1 MVETFKDFMKLIE
14 ADLKRLFFL
23 FFIVFG
29 LSSIDGV
36 FQFGEQYSFLTS
48 VLTSTSIVLTVAG
61 ISHIVRRILFP
72 SIDLK
77 EFAREALNHPLA
89 SAIVFL
95 GVCIILST
103 FIVVNIMLL
112 S

>member
-1 MVETFKDFMKLIE
+1 MIETFQDFMKRIWV
-14 ADLKRLFFL
+14 DLQRLFLLFL
-23 FFIVFG
+23 VAFG
-29 LSSIDGV
+29 LTTIDGV
-36 FQFGEQYSFLTS
+36 FQFGEQYAFLTA
-48 VLTSTSIVLTVAG
+48 VLTSTSIVLAIAG

-72 SIDLK
+72 NIDLQ

-103 FIVVNIMLL
+103 FIVVNVMLL

>member
-1 MVETFKDFMKLIE
+1 MIKTFQDFMKRIWV
-14 ADLKRLFFL
+14 DLQRLFFL
-23 FFIVFG
+23 FLVVFG

-36 FQFGEQYSFLTS
+36 FRFGEQYAFLTA
-48 VLTSTSIVLTVAG
+48 VLSSTSIVLAVAG

-77 EFAREALNHPLA
+77 EFARSALNNPLA

-95 GVCIILST
+95 GVCIVLST
-103 FIVVNIMLL
+103 FIVVNVMLL